1 MCSICEK
8 PSSALQAL
16 LDTRDQQLHVL
27 VGKLQAPAMSSFGLL
42 CAFCPEILQM
52 VPLPYKV

>member
-27 VGKLQAPAMSSFGLL
+27 VGKLQAPALSSFGLL

-52 VPLPYKV
+52 VPLPY